1 MIQTFER
8 FYGYLL
14 DENEH
19 FVGNQKMKNI
29 VPFVLA
35 VLTVEILLLFLGKF
49 LWNNY
54 LVKAVTIV
62 EPIDSIIQLFAITIL
77 LRLLLH

>member
-19 FVGNQKMKNI
+19 FVGNQKMKNM

-35 VLTVEILLLFLGKF
+35 VLTVEILLLLLGKF

-54 LVKAVTIV
+54 LVDAVTV
-62 EPIDSIIQLFAITIL
+62 VNPIDSIIQLFAITIL